1 MIFRDTVRGVLLFFV
16 FLIAALSLTFYF
28 TKRYIQPIKHDLAQI
43 QQKKYTDSTAHTT
56 ETDDLF
62 AFLTEQ
68 DRIHKEN
75 LIRAE
80 AEKEQAL
87 NAAEEMQDRYDEVT
101 KTAERLA
108 YSRMDEIDP
117 YEYENFKTGLQTLT
131 EKEREVFELYV
142 SGKTSKEIAPLL
154 NIRESTL
161 KYHNHNMLGKLGVSS
176 RKQML
181 RFAAILQQEQE
192 TYFS

>member
-1 MIFRDTVRGVLLFFV
+1 
-16 FLIAALSLTFYF
+16 
-28 TKRYIQPIKHDLAQI
+28 
-43 QQKKYTDSTAHTT
+43 
-56 ETDDLF
+56 
-62 AFLTEQ
+62 
-68 DRIHKEN
+68 
-75 LIRAE
+75 
-80 AEKEQAL
+80 
-87 NAAEEMQDRYDEVT
+87 MQDRYDEVT

-108 YSRMDEIDP
+108 YSRKDEIDP